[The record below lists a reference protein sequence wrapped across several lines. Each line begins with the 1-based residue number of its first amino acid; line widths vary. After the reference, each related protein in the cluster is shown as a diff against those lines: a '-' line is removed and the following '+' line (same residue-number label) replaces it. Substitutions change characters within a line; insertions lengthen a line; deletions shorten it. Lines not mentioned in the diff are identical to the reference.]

1 MASFIQTSANA
12 CAANAEKRPLYGIT
26 RSEATWLVRTYK
38 TALERGV
45 EIDMEPFRLFRDA
58 LENKKPVYLV
68 KFNDSR
74 NAASQASFY
83 AMTAH
88 FFTVLKKLFAKADDL
103 EHHRKIKALCKELP
117 TTYANA
123 YSTISYLNWSVYN
136 WFYRNEKN
144 ITEDLSDNGYET
156 NSCAVCDFTGETNFY
171 FSTAYGLE
179 KPICESC
186 LPIDQTD
193 YEKKDEDYVE
203 EEEVSETESSEA
215 ESSEAESSE
224 AEDDEVS
231 DEDDDSDYV
240 PSEDEEESDSDE
252 EEDGVEGAEPFDEDG
267 VEGAEPLD
275 EEESEDDSDASSNYT
290 EETDMEDGVEGTEP
304 LYREQPSL
312 SLPTTPEPDDD
323 EEEDKFFGCEGCHYE
338 WRAGFKYGWQKAMK
352 HMREYADQQKRD
364 TPAAPECASCGDSR
378 EDLQKCGRCK
388 IVRYCSEKCQTD
400 DWQQHKQVCR
410 R

>member
-12 CAANAEKRPLYGIT
+12 SAAQTGKRPLYAIT

-38 TALERGV
+38 TALKRGV
-45 EIDMEPFRLFRDA
+45 EIDMEPFHLFRDA
-58 LENKKPVYLV
+58 LENKKPAYLY

-74 NAASQASFY
+74 NAAAQATFY
-83 AMTAH
+83 AMSTH
-88 FFTVLKKLFAKADDL
+88 FFTVLKKLFAQADDL
-103 EHHRKIKALCKELP
+103 EHHRKVKALCKELP

-123 YSTISYLNWSVYN
+123 YSTISYLNWAVYN

-144 ITEDLSDNGYET
+144 FVEDLTDNGYEN
-156 NSCAVCDFTGETNFY
+156 NSCVVCDFTGEDTFY

-186 LPIDQTD
+186 LPVDETD

-203 EEEVSETESSEA
+203 EEEVSETDETSEADASDEEVSEEESSETEA
-215 ESSEAESSE
+215 SDEEVSEEETSG
-224 AEDDEVS
+224 AEDGAEPLES
-231 DEDDDSDYV
+231 DSDDDSDYI
-240 PSEDEEESDSDE
+240 PESEEEEDESEEEDEEEE
-252 EEDGVEGAEPFDEDG
+252 EDG

-275 EEESEDDSDASSNYT
+275 EE
-290 EETDMEDGVEGTEP
+290 DGVEGAEP
-304 LYREQPSL
+304 LE
-312 SLPTTPEPDDD
+312 EPL
-323 EEEDKFFGCEGCHYE
+323 DKFFGCEGCPYE

-352 HMREYADQQKRD
+352 HMRDYADQQKRD
-364 TPAAPECASCGDSR
+364 TPAAPECASCGDSS

-388 IVRYCSEKCQTD
+388 LERYCSEKCQTD
-400 DWQQHKQVCR
+400 DWEEHKEVCR